1 MQVNRTQ
8 LNSSFVGA
16 ASSNVANKQNKAASE
31 TQTQNQ
37 QAQPMQPSSSAN
49 GIMEALGIAGMQNLA
64 FVSKAQAPNPADYLD
79 EGRISDIEAMMAEFE
94 SGVGQ
99 IAQTIEA
106 EFPGMFAPDQINAL
120 AAEVFAAE

>member
-1 MQVNRTQ
+1 MQVNKTQ

-16 ASSNVANKQNKAASE
+16 ASNKTASKQNKAASE
-31 TQTQNQ
+31 AQTQNQ
-37 QAQPMQPSSSAN
+37 QAQQMQSSSNAQSVL
-49 GIMEALGIAGMQNLA
+49 EALGIAGMQNLA
-64 FVSKAQAPNPADYLD
+64 FVSKAQAPNPNDYLD
-79 EGRISDIEAMMAEFE
+79 EDRISDIEAMMAEFE

-99 IAQTIEA
+99 IAQTIEG